1 MADYL
6 EDPYADP
13 ARQQRSS
20 GTKRRR
26 KKSGE
31 DDEDAGARVKPV
43 GPKRAMDGNGMIEA
57 TDSEK
62 SRFQCVRALIS
73 LDVCMFHCA
82 GPRLSFTDI
91 ADVVGLQ
98 RYFWRMVKNVGHQ

>member
-1 MADYL
+1 MGAGHTLSRARDDGVRASAAHSVRHLAPPAPVPAPMADYL

-43 GPKRAMDGNGMIEA
+43 GPKRAMDGNGMLA
-57 TDSEK
+57 PMVS
-62 SRFQCVRALIS
+62 SRTNA
-73 LDVCMFHCA
+73 
-82 GPRLSFTDI
+82 
-91 ADVVGLQ
+91 
-98 RYFWRMVKNVGHQ
+98 

>member
-62 SRFQCVRALIS
+62 SRFQCVRALV
-73 LDVCMFHCA
+73 LYFARRFQGCNGQA
-82 GPRLSFTDI
+82 GPNMVSQ
-91 ADVVGLQ
+91 LQ
-98 RYFWRMVKNVGHQ
+98 R